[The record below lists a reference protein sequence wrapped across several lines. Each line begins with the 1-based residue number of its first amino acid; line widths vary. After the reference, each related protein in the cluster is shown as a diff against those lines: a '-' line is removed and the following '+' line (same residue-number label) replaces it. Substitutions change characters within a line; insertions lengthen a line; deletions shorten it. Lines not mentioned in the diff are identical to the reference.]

1 MVHLR
6 RLRGGR
12 WVIRGQQSDRPP
24 LPGHR
29 MPLNHV
35 PGQGGACAVA
45 AVRALRVV
53 PGGPGPA
60 AGRGRS

>member
-6 RLRGGR
+6 RLRGGC
-12 WVIRGQQSDRPP
+12 WAIRGQRSDRSP

-29 MPLNHV
+29 MPLKHV
-35 PGQGGACAVA
+35 PGQGGACTVA
-45 AVRALRVV
+45 AARTLRVV

-60 AGRGRS
+60 AGRG